1 VEPSALAAV
10 AIPLI
15 AVAMVHG
22 ADEGWTASG
31 STAAVL
37 AVLPATTTTASLPSL
52 VGSVLVLLAAAKAAS
67 ATPRFPIARVLRLVQ
82 SIIHSIT
89 CELWFYPPDLRKVAT

>member
-1 VEPSALAAV
+1 MEASTLAAG
-10 AIPLI
+10 AIPLVT
-15 AVAMVHG
+15 VAMVHG

-31 STAAVL
+31 STPAVL
-37 AVLPATTTTASLPSL
+37 AVLSTTASLPSL
-52 VGSVLVLLAAAKAAS
+52 VGSVLVLLAAEAAS
-67 ATPRFPIARVLRLVQ
+67 AAPRFPIARVLRLVQ